1 MAKVIKDAEIWILI
15 TVMTIFWISTIIMLG
30 LMVYVIWNV
39 REKTGKEKKRKRK
52 DFWLDSFLG

>member
-1 MAKVIKDAEIWILI
+1 MAKVIKDAEIWIQI

-39 REKTGKEKKRKRK
+39 QEKTGKEKRRKRK